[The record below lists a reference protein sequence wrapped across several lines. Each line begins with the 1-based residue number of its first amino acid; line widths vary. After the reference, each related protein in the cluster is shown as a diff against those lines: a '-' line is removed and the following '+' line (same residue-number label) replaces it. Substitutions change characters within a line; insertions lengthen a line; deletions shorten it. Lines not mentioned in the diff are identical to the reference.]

1 MTSKDHSRLLQ
12 VRSSDLSDEEDPND
26 YLQDPDLWTDRLPQ
40 PFRMLDNLL
49 QRVLYR
55 AWDEIEHRET
65 ERIREAARIKIP
77 EVFEWSRVSAVDEC
91 ALGSGLHVLACGED
105 GYVFVGGSHGFTV
118 LKAPGE
124 DNDFRKI
131 AQSGNLEADLINLNI
146 ATNKRV
152 HFIAVV
158 CHIGEYVTSLIVGC
172 VTLYGQYN
180 IEVKIFALI
189 EDNLISICSISPPVS
204 ENGWLCFVFS

>member
-105 GYVFVGGSHGFTV
+105 GYVFVGGSRGFAV

-146 ATNKRV
+146 AANKGV

-158 CHIGEYVTSLIVGC
+158 CHIGEYVTSLIVA
-172 VTLYGQYN
+172 V
-180 IEVKIFALI
+180 
-189 EDNLISICSISPPVS
+189 
-204 ENGWLCFVFS
+204 